1 MGDAVIAGRPGLSRV
16 RSESPTHGGLGGVA
30 WRRTGTVSSSRY
42 PTFTVTPPLRHH
54 DQAAASA
61 VDSQTPPVLATSR
74 RRAGRVRGSAA
85 ATATTAST
93 ATAMQ
98 AKAAPRHLPRVFPP
112 LFRSAFPAVQTPVS
126 SSAASDGGS
135 STGRSGSASG
145 GSGKPTIPPSP
156 AKLAGGPAAK
166 PPVHIHR
173 QMSSNMVTYLVT
185 QGKVNQPR
193 HPACVCSSPHALL
206 HSSFGT
212 THGTTAPF
220 LQVCTNATASSPPIG
235 ACHWFVH
242 RSIPPP
248 LLLHTTIACS

>member
-1 MGDAVIAGRPGLSRV
+1 MSRV

-30 WRRTGTVSSSRY
+30 WRRTGTVSASRY

-74 RRAGRVRGSAA
+74 RRAGRVRGSAG

-135 STGRSGSASG
+135 STGRGGSTSG

-185 QGKVNQPR
+185 QGKVTSPTPR
-193 HPACVCSSPHALL
+193 LCVQFTSRPPALFLWHYPRNNSTLPSSL
-206 HSSFGT
+206 HQRHSVLAANRSLSLVRSLFN
-212 THGTTAPF
+212 TA
-220 LQVCTNATASSPPIG
+220 A
-235 ACHWFVH
+235 
-242 RSIPPP
+242 PPP
-248 LLLHTTIACS
+248 PHHH